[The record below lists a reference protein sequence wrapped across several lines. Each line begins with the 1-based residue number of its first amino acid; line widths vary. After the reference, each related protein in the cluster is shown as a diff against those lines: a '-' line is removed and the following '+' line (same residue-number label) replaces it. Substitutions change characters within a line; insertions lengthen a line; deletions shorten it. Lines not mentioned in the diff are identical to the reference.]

1 MLFGTHWYIPS
12 SEALTCSMV
21 NILPLKRP
29 NNLFLKR
36 NSSAGGGTLSELQK
50 KVTGRPLIAVFLVA
64 FDVRRVANGL
74 SEIDEYQKIPVRVC
88 RTIRWFQQLKIIL
101 KIRQKFVFSIAKP
114 TGTLAE

>member
-29 NNLFLKR
+29 NDLFLKR
-36 NSSAGGGTLSELQK
+36 NSSAGGGTLSELQR
-50 KVTGRPLIAVFLVA
+50 KVTGRPLIAVFLAA

-74 SEIDEYQKIPVRVC
+74 SEIDEYQKISVRVC
-88 RTIRWFQQLKIIL
+88 GTTRWFQQSKIIL
-101 KIRQKFVFSIAKP
+101 GKAKICIFYSKTNRDVN
-114 TGTLAE
+114 